1 MDLPFRIAAVAIGV
15 LGLIFYYRSIV
26 RVMLLNRRER
36 DFVEQGARFMAVN
49 LVHGMAGSG
58 RDYERVQRAQ
68 AWVLPLFIFFAVTS
82 WFLLVQL
89 SFMFILWGLNAEPRW
104 AYAFSA
110 SGSALSTL
118 GFKTPPTLGGEYLA
132 IYEAA
137 IGLAVVILLFT
148 FVPGYQAA
156 IQARERKVGWLY
168 ARTGRRP
175 TSASLLETLQR
186 SGQLSRF
193 SSVWEDWENWFRGLL
208 ETHSISPILAY
219 VPAVYRG
226 TTWLGAA
233 AAVLDATSLL
243 LASVDPKHTEAAR
256 ICRETGI
263 TALRT
268 IANELH
274 RNIPEDAWSRHHV
287 DPDLIAAFDHI
298 YDKLVEIGLP
308 MKKDKEQCREM
319 FVTLRAEYEA
329 SIRHIAKSTLMPI
342 EEPWVLP
349 HAHIGAS
356 DSPEMQGTTPS
367 QSP

>member
-1 MDLPFRIAAVAIGV
+1 MDISLRVIAVFIGFLCV
-15 LGLIFYYRSIV
+15 FLYFRSIV

-36 DFVEQGARFMAVN
+36 DFVEHGARFAAVSI
-49 LVHGMAGSG
+49 VHAFAGSG
-58 RDYERVQRAQ
+58 HDYDRVQRVQ

-89 SFMFILWGLNAEPRW
+89 AFAFILWGLQIESPW
-104 AYAFSA
+104 LHAFSA

-118 GFKTPPTLGGEYLA
+118 GFMTPSDLRGEFLA

-137 IGLAVVILLFT
+137 IGLAVIILLFT

-156 IQARERKVGWLY
+156 IQIRERKVGWLY

-175 TSASLLETLQR
+175 TSSSLLESLQR
-186 SGQLSRF
+186 SGHLDHI
-193 SSVWEDWENWFRGLL
+193 SSVWEDWETWFRGVL

-226 TTWLGAA
+226 TTWVGAA

-243 LASVDPKHTEAAR
+243 EACVDPKLTQAAR
-256 ICRETGI
+256 TCRETGV
-263 TALRT
+263 TALRV
-268 IANELH
+268 IAIELH
-274 RNIPEDAWSRHHV
+274 RTIPDDAWASHRV
-287 DPDLIAAFDHI
+287 DSKLIASFDHL

-308 MKKDKEQCREM
+308 VKANKDECREM
-319 FVTLRAEYEA
+319 FITLRAEYEA
-329 SIRHIAKSTLMPI
+329 SIRHIAHSTLMPI

-349 HAHIGAS
+349 HAKVG
-356 DSPEMQGTTPS
+356 PVTVPN
-367 QSP
+367 